1 MSGLAIK
8 TQRLTLRPLCPGDAE
23 RIAQNLNNF
32 AVAAN
37 LSRVPYPYF
46 AKDAAEFL
54 ATRSPDPAPEETG
67 FAIDLGD
74 HGMVGSVGY
83 HLRDGRPVLGY
94 YLGQPYWGR
103 GLMTEAAKA
112 AVLWFFSVTDKDTIH
127 SGAFSFNRPSL
138 MVQKKLGFTETGRS
152 TLLCLARNEEVGHI
166 DTKLTRDA
174 WTGTVK

>member
-1 MSGLAIK
+1 MSGPTIK
-8 TQRLTLRPLCPGDAE
+8 TQRLTLRPLCRGDAE
-23 RIAQNLNNF
+23 RIALNLNNF
-32 AVAAN
+32 AVAGN
-37 LSRVPYPYF
+37 LARVPYPYF
-46 AKDAAEFL
+46 AKDAEEFL
-54 ATRSPDPAPEETG
+54 ATHTSDLPPEATE

-83 HLRDGRPVLGY
+83 HTHDGRPVLGY

-112 AVLWFFSVTDKDTIH
+112 VVDWFFSVSTTEAIY

-138 MVQKKLGFTETGRS
+138 TVQKKLGFTETGRS
-152 TLLCLARNEEVGHI
+152 MLLCLARNEEVRHI

>member
-1 MSGLAIK
+1 MNVVLE
-8 TQRLTLRPLCPGDAE
+8 TRRLTLRPLCAGDAE
-23 RIAQNLNNF
+23 RIALHLNNF
-32 AVAAN
+32 AVAGN
-37 LSRVPYPYF
+37 LARVPYPYF
-46 AKDAAEFL
+46 VGDAVAFL
-54 ATRSPDPAPEETG
+54 TSRSPDLPPEATG

-112 AVLWFFSVTDKDTIH
+112 AVDWFFSVTDKDTIH

-152 TLLCLARNEEVGHI
+152 TLLCLARNEELGHI

>member
-1 MSGLAIK
+1 MNVVLD
-8 TQRLTLRPLCPGDAE
+8 TRRLTLRPLCPGDAE
-23 RIAQNLNNF
+23 RIALHLNNF
-32 AVAAN
+32 AVAGN
-37 LSRVPYPYF
+37 LARVPYPYS
-46 AKDAAEFL
+46 AADAVEFL
-54 ATRSPDPAPEETG
+54 TTRSPDPSPEETG

-74 HGMVGSVGY
+74 HGLIGSVGY
-83 HLRDGRPVLGY
+83 HVRDGKPVLGY

-103 GLMTEAAKA
+103 GIMTEAAKA
-112 AVLWFFSVTDKDTIH
+112 ALEWFFSATERDTIY

-138 MVQKKLGFTETGRS
+138 MVLKKLGFIETGRS